1 MPKPA
6 EQMGPPKSG
15 NSKCQILDSRAWAP
29 ELPNLLNSWDPQKL
43 ETPEASKQLCFF
55 WVAVYKGSSFPLLLG
70 GGSPQATACKHA
82 GADSQIEL
90 GYVAEG
96 QVYFAQGPG
105 PVQ

>member
-70 GGSPQATACKHA
+70 GGSLQAILV
-82 GADSQIEL
+82 ADS
-90 GYVAEG
+90 
-96 QVYFAQGPG
+96 
-105 PVQ
+105 

>member
-1 MPKPA
+1 MPKPP
-6 EQMGPPKSG
+6 EQLGPPKSG

-70 GGSPQATACKHA
+70 GGGTQVLTIKLVN
-82 GADSQIEL
+82 QKKEL
-90 GYVAEG
+90 
-96 QVYFAQGPG
+96 QWRL
-105 PVQ
+105 

>member
-70 GGSPQATACKHA
+70 GGSPQYIYIYAHPSMGNY
-82 GADSQIEL
+82 GAAMYNQEI
-90 GYVAEG
+90 
-96 QVYFAQGPG
+96 
-105 PVQ
+105 